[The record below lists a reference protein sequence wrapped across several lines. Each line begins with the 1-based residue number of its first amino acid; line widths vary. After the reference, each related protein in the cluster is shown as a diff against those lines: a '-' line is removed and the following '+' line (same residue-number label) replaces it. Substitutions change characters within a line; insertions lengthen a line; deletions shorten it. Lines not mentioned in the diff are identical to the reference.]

1 MDCCLEV
8 AMSEAT
14 FLVPEPADAELTTQ
28 QAGDGLERVTPE
40 CMRADVAERLA
51 AADALSAETYDLGLI

>member
-1 MDCCLEV
+1 
-8 AMSEAT
+8 MSELTCLA
-14 FLVPEPADAELTTQ
+14 LAAADAELATQ
-28 QAGDGLERVTPE
+28 QAGDGLEHVTPG